1 VNDSQIDNLGEPVW
15 RIAKWADTF
24 ERAESRKLKTLTWIA
39 MPVGFSST
47 GYQAL
52 LEEFE
57 EDAPAVYG
65 AWCALCSFAAI
76 CHVRGTLGNSRG
88 NPLKLSHLARV
99 TGFPVNIFARLVA
112 WASRTDIGWLEPV
125 SAAELSRELA
135 KTTENRS
142 ESKASG
148 ECPDDPPSSQVNPP
162 STRPNR
168 TEPNRTGPNPTEQNQ
183 TADRS
188 IDTSDWHERTNGGL
202 FLDRVFETAY
212 SLHKACKGKIDRETI
227 WQVAW
232 VGEVLDRQ
240 SVLDKISQIREGKA
254 HSPKGFLG
262 HGMVKLC
269 HEHGEEWDRLKLLVP
284 PPPPPPPSAVTV
296 AETAG
301 AM

>member
-1 VNDSQIDNLGEPVW
+1 
-15 RIAKWADTF
+15 
-24 ERAESRKLKTLTWIA
+24 
-39 MPVGFSST
+39 
-47 GYQAL
+47 
-52 LEEFE
+52 
-57 EDAPAVYG
+57 
-65 AWCALCSFAAI
+65 
-76 CHVRGTLGNSRG
+76 
-88 NPLKLSHLARV
+88 
-99 TGFPVNIFARLVA
+99 
-112 WASRTDIGWLEPV
+112 
-125 SAAELSRELA
+125 
-135 KTTENRS
+135 
-142 ESKASG
+142 
-148 ECPDDPPSSQVNPP
+148 
-162 STRPNR
+162 
-168 TEPNRTGPNPTEQNQ
+168 
-183 TADRS
+183 
-188 IDTSDWHERTNGGL
+188 L
-202 FLDRVFETAY
+202 FLDRVLETAY